1 MRRIRYNAAISLD
14 GFIASPDGS
23 TNWIIEDASID
34 FDALHAEFD
43 YHIMGRKTYEVVTSY
58 GGANPLAAKPK
69 ENVLVVSRT
78 MKQEEYPGIT
88 ILRHDF
94 IHTIRQLK
102 AQQGRDMWLM
112 GGGQLAAALFEA
124 RLIDVVEMAVMPAV
138 VGEGIKMIA
147 GSGGA
152 AQSGYRLDLSAV
164 ERLHTSGIVILKYAV
179 LYDC

>member
-23 TNWIIEDASID
+23 TDWITEDDSID

-58 GGANPLAAKPK
+58 GAANPLAARVE

-78 MKQEEYPGIT
+78 MKQEEHPGIT

-102 AQQGRDMWLM
+102 AQQGRDMWFM
-112 GGGQLAAALFEA
+112 GGGQLAAALWEA

-138 VGEGIKMIA
+138 VGRGIKMIA
-147 GSGGA
+147 ELGGT

-164 ERLHTSGIVILKYAV
+164 ERLHKSGIVMLKYAV